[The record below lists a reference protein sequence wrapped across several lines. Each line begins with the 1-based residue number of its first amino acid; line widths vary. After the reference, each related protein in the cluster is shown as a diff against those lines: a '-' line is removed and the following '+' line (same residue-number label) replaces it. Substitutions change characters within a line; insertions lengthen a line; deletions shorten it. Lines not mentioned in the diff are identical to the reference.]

1 MANAAANPYV
11 GPRTFTYVERE
22 RFFGREREARDLLSL
37 VIAERLVL
45 FYAQSGAGKSSL
57 LNTRLIPQLKE
68 AGYAVLPMVRVG
80 GELPEGVSDVDNI
93 FIFNCL
99 LHLDQR
105 SGDPRRFAHMT
116 LKDFLPRLTSPD
128 GETYYYDDNAEPAED
143 VDAYEEPLHV
153 LLIDQFEEIVT
164 AHLERWQERE
174 AFFRQLE
181 EAMAADPLLWVV
193 LTLREDYVAA
203 LDPYAGLLS
212 NRLRARFYMQRMG
225 YEAALEAVRRPAQQ
239 YGRPFAP
246 GVAETLVDNLRQ
258 IRVRDT
264 PATGPG
270 QFVEPV
276 QLQVVCYQLWENLK
290 NREAGAITAQ
300 DLLEAGD
307 VDTALA
313 SFYEEALASVLHDRR
328 VRGVTELAVRQW
340 FDQYLITE
348 AGTRGMVYRGET
360 HTAELPNLV
369 VQLLED
375 RYVLRSEIRSGGIWY
390 ELIHDRFVEP
400 IARANRAWWDK
411 QSPLMRDAQA
421 WQEANH
427 DKGKLYLGAKL
438 QEALASAAQGEP
450 EPVVAAFLAASAA
463 EQHELDAK
471 EAARQRELE
480 QAQALAE
487 AQQRRAEE
495 QARVAG
501 RLRRLLVAL
510 VVVSL
515 LVVGVG
521 IYAWVTRA
529 QAVAEQRRAEQQ
541 TRLSFSREL
550 AAAAINNLDTDPERS
565 VLLALHAASV
575 TYSVNKSVTP
585 EAEDA
590 LHRAVQASRVRLTL
604 TGHTMRSLAWPSAL
618 MARAWPRPAVI
629 RRPRCGTSRPGGSCS
644 PCPAT
649 PIRSLAW
656 PSARRDAPG
665 HGQL

>member
-80 GELPEGVSDVDNI
+80 GELPEGVSNVDNI

-105 SGDPRRFAHMT
+105 TGSNPRRFAHMN
-116 LKDFLPRLTSPD
+116 LAEFLPRLTSPD
-128 GETYYYDDNAEPAED
+128 GESYYYDDNAELTED
-143 VDAYEEPLHV
+143 VDDYEEPLHI
-153 LLIDQFEEIVT
+153 LIIDQFEEIVT
-164 AHLERWQERE
+164 THLERWQER
-174 AFFRQLE
+174 ATFFRQLE

-212 NRLRARFYMQRMG
+212 NHLRARFYMQRMG
-225 YEAALEAVRRPAQQ
+225 YEAAMEAVRRPAQQ

-264 PATGPG
+264 IATGPG

-276 QLQVVCYQLWENLK
+276 QLQVACYQLWENLQD
-290 NREAGAITAQ
+290 REAGEITTQ
-300 DLLEAGD
+300 DVLEAGD
-307 VDTALA
+307 VDIALA

-328 VRGVTELAVRQW
+328 VRGVAELAVRQW

-375 RYVLRSEIRSGGIWY
+375 RYILRSEIRSGGLWY

-400 IARANRAWWDK
+400 IARANRAWWNK

-421 WQEANH
+421 WQDASH
-427 DKGKLYLGAKL
+427 DEGKLYLGPKL
-438 QEALASAAQGEP
+438 LEALASVAQSEP

-463 EQHELDAK
+463 EQHELDAR

-495 QARVAG
+495 QAMVAG
-501 RLRRLLVAL
+501 RLRRLLVGL

-515 LVVGVG
+515 LMVGVG
-521 IYAWVTRA
+521 IYALIA
-529 QAVAEQRRAEQQ
+529 EAGAVAAQRRAEIAEAGAVAAQRRAVEAQRRAEQHA
-541 TRLSFSREL
+541 RLSFSREL
-550 AAAAINNLDTDPERS
+550 AAAAINNLGTDPERS
-565 VLLALHAASV
+565 GWLALHAASV
-575 TYSVNKSVTP
+575 TYAVDKTVTP
-585 EAEDA
+585 EAENA
-590 LHRAVQASRVRLTL
+590 
-604 TGHTMRSLAWPSAL
+604 
-618 MARAWPRPAVI
+618 PA
-629 RRPRCGTSRPGGSCS
+629 RCGSSFASGAHPCRPH
-644 PCPAT
+644 
-649 PIRSLAW
+649 R
-656 PSARRDAPG
+656 
-665 HGQL
+665 